1 MDARATLLRHD
12 LKLISRRKLSLSGLL
27 LTLSF
32 FVIPF
37 DAYLGSQ
44 NLSFI
49 TIGILLLFMLSRAIE
64 CSLKGITIKFKF
76 NIVTVYLAYN
86 VFSALYGMIKIG
98 ATYNNL
104 LFLSMVCFF
113 VVFVCWP
120 ASARELQCITSVSV
134 VQMVVFIAICFRYVS
149 IADGSISVVQMVVF
163 IAICFRYVSIADG
176 SIYMGIRDIVDPNY
190 LVTNSLLM
198 IAFFLYKFQQTKKI
212 SVVYALIQ
220 VCILFLY
227 IVCIAFIGSRGGL
240 VTACAVIVAYL
251 LLQTRKPLRAV
262 LFLAVIGIIGL
273 ILFFNLL
280 PSYITERFTLQH
292 ILQDGGS
299 GRLTIWSNYLS
310 YYAEQNLDFWLFGA
324 GRDVPPTQ
332 IYLPEFGVVYYS
344 HNLFI
349 KVLIEGGIVGLALL
363 VGSIVYLLRKGI
375 VNKNGMFVAALIAFV
390 VGAIFLDLDN
400 MRIFYL
406 ILAYGVSINKRTM
419 SVWKGNILLRRER

>member
-1 MDARATLLRHD
+1 MNASRARMLRCE
-12 LKLISRRKLSLSGLL
+12 LKAVNRKRLSLSGVFLV
-27 LTLSF
+27 LSF
-32 FVIPF
+32 FVLPI

-44 NLSFI
+44 GLSFV
-49 TIGILLLFMLSRAIE
+49 TIGILVLFMISRIVE
-64 CSLKGITIKFKF
+64 CFIKGRPIKFKL
-76 NIVTVYLAYN
+76 NIVVAYMVYNIILVGN
-86 VFSALYGMIKIG
+86 GMLKIG
-98 ATYNNL
+98 LSYNNL

-113 VVFVCWP
+113 IVFACWP
-120 ASARELQCITSVSV
+120 ASAKELQCITSV
-134 VQMVVFIAICFRYVS
+134 
-149 IADGSISVVQMVVF
+149 SVVQMVVF

-324 GRDVPPTQ
+324 GRDVPPTE
-332 IYLPEFGVVYYS
+332 IYLVEFGREYYS

-349 KVLIEGGIVGLALL
+349 KALMEGGVIGIALL
-363 VGSIVYLLRKGI
+363 IGSMVYLLRNGI
-375 VNKNGMFVAALIAFV
+375 KNKNGLFVAALIAFV
-390 VGAIFLDLDN
+390 VGAMFLDLDN
-400 MRIFYL
+400 MRTFY
-406 ILAYGVSINKRTM
+406 IIAAFGVSLSRANMR
-419 SVWKGNILLRRER
+419 VWKGNISLRSAVK

>member
-1 MDARATLLRHD
+1 MDARARSLQHD
-12 LKLISRRKLSLSGLL
+12 LKLINRRKLSFSGWL

-32 FVIPF
+32 FIMPF

-64 CSLKGITIKFKF
+64 CYLKGITIKFKF

-86 VFSALYGMIKIG
+86 VFSALYGMVKIG

-104 LFLSMVCFF
+104 LFLSMLCFF
-113 VVFVCWP
+113 VVFACWP
-120 ASARELQCITSVSV
+120 ASAKELQCIASVSV
-134 VQMVVFIAICFRYVS
+134 IQMVVFIVICMRYVS
-149 IADGSISVVQMVVF
+149 FA
-163 IAICFRYVSIADG
+163 YG

-198 IAFFLYKFQQTKKI
+198 IAFFLYKFQQTKRI
-212 SVVYALIQ
+212 SVVYTLIQ
-220 VCILFLY
+220 VCILFFY

-240 VTACAVIVAYL
+240 VTACAVIVVYL

-349 KVLIEGGIVGLALL
+349 KALIEGGIVGLTLL
-363 VGSIVYLLRKGI
+363 VGSIVYLLKKGI
-375 VNKNGMFVAALIAFV
+375 ANKNGIFVATLIAFV

-419 SVWKGNILLRRER
+419 GVWKGNILLRRER

>member
-1 MDARATLLRHD
+1 MDAGARLLRHD
-12 LKLISRRKLSLSGLL
+12 LKLISRRKLSFSGWLL
-27 LTLSF
+27 ALSF

-49 TIGILLLFMLSRAIE
+49 TIGILLLFMLSRVIE
-64 CSLKGITIKFKF
+64 CSVKGIAIKFRF
-76 NIVTVYLAYN
+76 NIVTAYLAYN
-86 VFSALYGMIKIG
+86 VFSALYGALKVG

-104 LFLSMVCFF
+104 LFFSMVCFF

-120 ASARELQCITSVSV
+120 VSARELQCIASVSV
-134 VQMVVFIAICFRYVS
+134 VQMVVFIGICMRYVS
-149 IADGSISVVQMVVF
+149 FA
-163 IAICFRYVSIADG
+163 YG

>member
-1 MDARATLLRHD
+1 
-12 LKLISRRKLSLSGLL
+12 
-27 LTLSF
+27 
-32 FVIPF
+32 
-37 DAYLGSQ
+37 
-44 NLSFI
+44 
-49 TIGILLLFMLSRAIE
+49 MLSRAIE
-64 CSLKGITIKFKF
+64 CYLKGITIKFKF

-86 VFSALYGMIKIG
+86 VFRALYGMVKIG

-104 LFLSMVCFF
+104 LFLSMLCFF

-120 ASARELQCITSVSV
+120 MSARELQCIASVSV
-134 VQMVVFIAICFRYVS
+134 VQMVVFIGICMRYVS
-149 IADGSISVVQMVVF
+149 F
-163 IAICFRYVSIADG
+163 ADG

-198 IAFFLYKFQQTKKI
+198 IVFFLYKFQQTKRI
-212 SVVYALIQ
+212 SVVYTLIQ
-220 VCILFLY
+220 VCILFFY

-240 VTACAVIVAYL
+240 VTACAVIVVYL

-310 YYAEQNLDFWLFGA
+310 YYSEQNLDFWLFGA

-349 KVLIEGGIVGLALL
+349 KALIEGGIVGLTLL
-363 VGSIVYLLRKGI
+363 VGSIVYLLKKGI
-375 VNKNGMFVAALIAFV
+375 ANKNGIFVATLIAFV

-406 ILAYGVSINKRTM
+406 ILAYGVSINKHTM
-419 SVWKGNILLRRER
+419 GVWKGNILLRRER

>member
-1 MDARATLLRHD
+1 MDAGATLLRHD

-104 LFLSMVCFF
+104 LFLLMLCFF
-113 VVFVCWP
+113 VVFACWP
-120 ASARELQCITSVSV
+120 ASAKELQCIASVSV
-134 VQMVVFIAICFRYVS
+134 IQMVVFIVICIRYVS
-149 IADGSISVVQMVVF
+149 FA
-163 IAICFRYVSIADG
+163 YG

-419 SVWKGNILLRRER
+419 SVWKGNILLWRER

>member
-1 MDARATLLRHD
+1 MDAGARSLRHD

-149 IADGSISVVQMVVF
+149 IADGSI
-163 IAICFRYVSIADG
+163 
-176 SIYMGIRDIVDPNY
+176 YMGIRDIVDPNY

-198 IAFFLYKFQQTKKI
+198 IAFFLYKFQQTKRT
-212 SVVYALIQ
+212 SVVYTLIQ
-220 VCILFLY
+220 ACILFLY

-240 VTACAVIVAYL
+240 VTACAVIVVYL
-251 LLQTRKPLRAV
+251 LFQTRKPLCAL

-280 PSYITERFTLQH
+280 PSYITERFTLHH

-299 GRLTIWSNYLS
+299 GRLTIWGNYLS
-310 YYAEQNLDFWLFGA
+310 YYLEQNLDFWLFGA

-349 KVLIEGGIVGLALL
+349 KALIEGGIVGLTLL
-363 VGSIVYLLRKGI
+363 VGSIVYLLKKGI
-375 VNKNGMFVAALIAFV
+375 ANKNGIFVATLIAFV

>member
-1 MDARATLLRHD
+1 MDARARSLQHD
-12 LKLISRRKLSLSGLL
+12 LKLINRRKLSFSGWL

-32 FVIPF
+32 FIMPF

-64 CSLKGITIKFKF
+64 CYLKGITIKFKF

-86 VFSALYGMIKIG
+86 VFRALYGMVKIG

-104 LFLSMVCFF
+104 LFLSMLCFF

-120 ASARELQCITSVSV
+120 MSARELQCIASVSV
-134 VQMVVFIAICFRYVS
+134 VQMVVFIGICMRYVS
-149 IADGSISVVQMVVF
+149 F
-163 IAICFRYVSIADG
+163 ADG

-198 IAFFLYKFQQTKKI
+198 IVFFLYKFQQTKRI
-212 SVVYALIQ
+212 SVVYTLIQ
-220 VCILFLY
+220 VCILFFY

-240 VTACAVIVAYL
+240 VTACAVIVVYL

-310 YYAEQNLDFWLFGA
+310 YYSEQNLDFWLFGA

-349 KVLIEGGIVGLALL
+349 KALIEGGIVGLTLL
-363 VGSIVYLLRKGI
+363 VGSIVYLLKKGI
-375 VNKNGMFVAALIAFV
+375 ANKNGIFVATLIAFV

-406 ILAYGVSINKRTM
+406 ILAYGVSINKHTM
-419 SVWKGNILLRRER
+419 GVWKGNILLRRER